1 MIKLTTLTE
10 KLNVRGIEVRPIQ
23 GEKETELFN
32 SMIQKHYLRN
42 INKSVSIRL
51 GIFTDGNMVGIAAYG
66 PPTYAMIAKQFNLN
80 SNEVYELRRFYTEE
94 NDIHNLESQ
103 AIVLAN
109 DELKKLKPMV
119 KVIVTYADS
128 KQGHVGTLYQATNAK
143 YMGESGGKYKYIYII
158 GSKSERKNTEKRMS
172 LQTQPYPKKD
182 STELNE
188 FQSEGFDLDKFLK
201 MTTFA
206 AQIRYANANL
216 QRLASGSARIIY
228 VIDDNTVLKL
238 AKNIKGIAQ
247 NEAENSLS
255 NDYMVPENI
264 IAKVLEAD
272 EKDRWIVMERAK
284 KIGKARFRQLM
295 DGIDID
301 EFYSYLYNN
310 SGNTDKQFRRPVKD
324 QEKLDNNE
332 FAQDLLEFINNFDF
346 QIGDF
351 ARPSSFGE
359 IDGRLVITDYGLTKD
374 VYQTHYKNW

>member
-1 MIKLTTLTE
+1 
-10 KLNVRGIEVRPIQ
+10 
-23 GEKETELFN
+23 
-32 SMIQKHYLRN
+32 
-42 INKSVSIRL
+42 
-51 GIFTDGNMVGIAAYG
+51 
-66 PPTYAMIAKQFNLN
+66 
-80 SNEVYELRRFYTEE
+80 
-94 NDIHNLESQ
+94 
-103 AIVLAN
+103 
-109 DELKKLKPMV
+109 
-119 KVIVTYADS
+119 
-128 KQGHVGTLYQATNAK
+128 
-143 YMGESGGKYKYIYII
+143 
-158 GSKSERKNTEKRMS
+158 MS